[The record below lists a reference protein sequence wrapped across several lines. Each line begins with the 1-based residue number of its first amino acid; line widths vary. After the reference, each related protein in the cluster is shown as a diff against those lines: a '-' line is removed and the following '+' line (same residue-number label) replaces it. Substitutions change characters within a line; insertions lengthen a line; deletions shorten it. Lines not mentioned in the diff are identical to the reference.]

1 MYPDANSHFLYLI
14 FLTLLPEVL
23 GFLTLLLEVLIFN
36 SLFYKL
42 EIITLSVSYLLCPKL
57 PPPLLLLGVE
67 ERGVKPPPVERLPEP
82 LLNERLMLLPLRF
95 PPKILL
101 LPLPKL
107 LLFWRLL
114 FPKPRLLLVLLL
126 LLPKPRLGRLLLLLL
141 PKPRLG

>member
-1 MYPDANSHFLYLI
+1 MNRCKFPFFVLDFSYS
-14 FLTLLPEVL
+14 LTCV
-23 GFLTLLLEVLIFN
+23 VLIFN

-82 LLNERLMLLPLRF
+82 LLNERLMLLRL

-126 LLPKPRLGRLLLLLL
+126 LLPKPRLGGLLLLLL

>member
-1 MYPDANSHFLYLI
+1 MLPDANSHFLYLI

-23 GFLTLLLEVLIFN
+23 GFLTLLLEVLISN

-57 PPPLLLLGVE
+57 PPPLFLLGVE

-82 LLNERLMLLPLRF
+82 LLNERLMLPLRL

-107 LLFWRLL
+107 LLF
-114 FPKPRLLLVLLL
+114 
-126 LLPKPRLGRLLLLLL
+126 
-141 PKPRLG
+141 